1 MQAYGTPGSGVP
13 EGNEATRHDLIAPLG
28 QDSAFSMSTTSPP
41 ASPLAEPT
49 GWNLVASGY
58 AAVNIPQFEKYA
70 TDALNAAALKASH
83 RILDVATGPG
93 TLAFLASP
101 QVARVD
107 AIDFSEDMLRELRR
121 RLEAQPLPNVF
132 AQHGDGQSLPYEAGS
147 FDAVFSMFG
156 LIFFPDR
163 AKGFAELRRVLKPGG
178 LALVSSW
185 QPMTRVPLLVSVFK
199 ALAAELPGVPF
210 GDGKGPLSDAQ
221 DFSREMGAAGF
232 EVEMREVVHA
242 IEAPS
247 FAAFWAD
254 FARSFAPLVLLEH
267 KLGAERFAPLVAGI
281 RARLEAEV
289 GSGALRVEMPA
300 WLGLGR

>member
-1 MQAYGTPGSGVP
+1 
-13 EGNEATRHDLIAPLG
+13 
-28 QDSAFSMSTTSPP
+28 MSTTSTP

-49 GWNLVASGY
+49 GWNLVAPGY

-70 TDALNAAALKASH
+70 ADALEAAGLKASD

-101 QVARVD
+101 RVLRVD
-107 AIDFSEDMLRELRR
+107 AIDFSVDMLVELRR
-121 RLEAQPLPNVF
+121 RLEAERLPNVF
-132 AQHGDGQSLPYEAGS
+132 ALEGDGQSLPFEAGS

-163 AKGFAELRRVLKPGG
+163 AKGFRELRRVLKPGG
-178 LALVSSW
+178 VAIVSSW
-185 QPMTRVPLLVSVFK
+185 QPMSRVPLLVSVFQ

-221 DFSREMGAAGF
+221 DFSREMRGAGF
-232 EVEMREVVHA
+232 EVEVREVVHA
-242 IEAPS
+242 FEAPS
-247 FAAFWAD
+247 FAAFWGD
-254 FARSFAPLVLLEH
+254 FVRSFAPLVLLEH
-267 KLGAERFAPLVAGI
+267 RLGAERFAPLVAGM

-289 GSGALRVEMPA
+289 GSGPVRVEMPA
-300 WLGLGR
+300 WLGIGR